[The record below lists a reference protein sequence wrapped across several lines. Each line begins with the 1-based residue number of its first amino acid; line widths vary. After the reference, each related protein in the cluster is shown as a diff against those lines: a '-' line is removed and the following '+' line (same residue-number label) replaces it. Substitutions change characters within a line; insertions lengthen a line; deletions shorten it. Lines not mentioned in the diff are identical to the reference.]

1 MALMACAYFRLV
13 GRLCAARL
21 KSVAAILLILVV
33 GCFDLPAAES
43 MAATNSAAQVAPATN
58 SIPTYNVQSYV
69 IEGRTLLATNL
80 LIPLFSKYTG
90 TNISLEQIRRAAADL
105 QLAYY
110 QQGALTMNIIIAPK
124 RITNGVV
131 TLSVFPGAIG
141 QIVVAGNRYFVSKDG
156 LHITTDQSSEDM
168 PGLSQN
174 TSAAAT
180 TTKTNVGPHF
190 AVEKYIV
197 MGNTVLPPEVISKS
211 LTNVP
216 SAFGTNVTIEGIRS
230 AVAGLQG
237 AYRDRGYVTVAV
249 GVPAGQKLNTN
260 HPAIKLQVTEGR
272 LAAIKVKGNHYFSS
286 NNVMSALPSLHTN
299 ILLNGL
305 IFQAELNRANANQD
319 RTIYPIIDP
328 GFNPGTSDLTLKVM
342 DRFPLHAKVELN
354 NQSSPGTPGMRI
366 NSSVMY
372 NNLWQLEHSLGV
384 QYSYSPE
391 LYKQGKQWDFY
402 DQPLIANYSAFY
414 RMPLGRPEAI
424 EDVVASNPGSF
435 GYNEATRKFNL
446 PPASGQPELNFFASG
461 STIDTGLNTLS
472 SKVIYDVPGVRTITE
487 DDVQQDFTLNY
498 DLGARFSSPLEAIG
512 DFHSSIS
519 GGLDYKTYD
528 LTSYKTNNF
537 LFSEITVNAQG
548 HPNPPTISK
557 VASPVPVTH
566 RPLQYLPLALRYDA
580 SLRDSL
586 GMNTFGLGISGNAW
600 YSGSIGN
607 LRGITGSTKSSG
619 YWVVLTPSYS
629 HSFQLITNWTTVIR
643 TEGQWA
649 SEPLISNEQFGAG
662 GVNTVRGYQEG
673 QVFGDN
679 GWRATLEQQSPPH
692 LVGSFSGIAPL
703 TIRGSVYTDYARVY
717 LIDPQGRP
725 DSTPLWSAG
734 LGGMASIGSHWEA
747 RLLLSVPLLPTA
759 GIRVYQPFL
768 NFGLTA
774 QF

>member
-1 MALMACAYFRLV
+1 
-13 GRLCAARL
+13 
-21 KSVAAILLILVV
+21 
-33 GCFDLPAAES
+33 
-43 MAATNSAAQVAPATN
+43 
-58 SIPTYNVQSYV
+58 
-69 IEGRTLLATNL
+69 
-80 LIPLFSKYTG
+80 
-90 TNISLEQIRRAAADL
+90 
-105 QLAYY
+105 
-110 QQGALTMNIIIAPK
+110 
-124 RITNGVV
+124 
-131 TLSVFPGAIG
+131 
-141 QIVVAGNRYFVSKDG
+141 
-156 LHITTDQSSEDM
+156 
-168 PGLSQN
+168 
-174 TSAAAT
+174 
-180 TTKTNVGPHF
+180 
-190 AVEKYIV
+190 
-197 MGNTVLPPEVISKS
+197 
-211 LTNVP
+211 
-216 SAFGTNVTIEGIRS
+216 
-230 AVAGLQG
+230 
-237 AYRDRGYVTVAV
+237 
-249 GVPAGQKLNTN
+249 
-260 HPAIKLQVTEGR
+260 
-272 LAAIKVKGNHYFSS
+272 
-286 NNVMSALPSLHTN
+286 
-299 ILLNGL
+299 
-305 IFQAELNRANANQD
+305 
-319 RTIYPIIDP
+319 
-328 GFNPGTSDLTLKVM
+328 
-342 DRFPLHAKVELN
+342 
-354 NQSSPGTPGMRI
+354 
-366 NSSVMY
+366 
-372 NNLWQLEHSLGV
+372 
-384 QYSYSPE
+384 
-391 LYKQGKQWDFY
+391 
-402 DQPLIANYSAFY
+402 
-414 RMPLGRPEAI
+414 MPLGRPEAI
-424 EDVVASNPGSF
+424 EDVVASNPSSF

-472 SKVIYDVPGVRTITE
+472 SKVIYDVPNVRTITE

-498 DLGARFSSPLEAIG
+498 DLGARFSSPLETIG
-512 DFHSSIS
+512 DIHSSVS
-519 GGLDYKTYD
+519 GGLDYKIYD

-537 LFSEITVNAQG
+537 LFSETTLDNLG

-566 RPLQYLPLALRYDA
+566 RPLQYLPLAMRYDA

-619 YWVVLTPSYS
+619 YRVVLTPSYS

-662 GVNTVRGYQEG
+662 GVNSVRGYQEG

-692 LVGSFSGIAPL
+692 LVGTFSGIAPL

-734 LGGMASIGSHWEA
+734 LGGMAAIGSHWEA